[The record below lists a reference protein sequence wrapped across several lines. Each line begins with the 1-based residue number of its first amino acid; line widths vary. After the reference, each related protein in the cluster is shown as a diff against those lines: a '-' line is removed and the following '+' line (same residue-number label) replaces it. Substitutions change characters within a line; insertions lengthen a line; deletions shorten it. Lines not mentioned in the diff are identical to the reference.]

1 VQQHFGSAVVEVGAG
16 EKVGADHFQAVSSRS
31 TSLWNS
37 SLGNSRALCFV
48 FQALWDITGW
58 TLPHDAAVWRNW
70 YNHHP
75 DGWQPVTRD
84 EQLLVPSPV
93 NDCYCQGFF
102 YSPAA
107 NGKPN
112 PPDIITGS
120 QGAIVLKLIFLLVLL
135 TLSNTVVSAQQ
146 YDLVLEGGRVMDP
159 ESNVDAV
166 RNVGI
171 RDGKI
176 IRISSEALSG
186 RRLIHANG
194 LVVAPGFIDLHQ
206 HGQDPESQRLKALD
220 GVTMA
225 LELEIGATDV
235 AKFLKAKEGH
245 SLIHYG
251 TSASHAAA
259 RALVFGAPLSSEPTK
274 TRAGIPEILP
284 KSGPATDQP
293 ATPAQ
298 IARILERLRGE
309 LDQGALAIG
318 MGIQYTP
325 GATRLEVIDMFRLA
339 AQRRLPVYTH
349 VRSSGQAE
357 PGSSIESISEVIGAA
372 AITGASL
379 HIVHINSSCLGDTL
393 ECLSMVEGARAR
405 GLDVTTEAYPYIAGM
420 TSINS
425 ALFNPGWQNKLGI
438 GYGELM
444 LPETGER
451 LNRER
456 FDELHNSS
464 TMRLVVIF
472 NNRQEVIDKVI
483 PHPLVMIASDGA
495 EGHPRNAGTYSRVL
509 AQYVREKGTIKLM
522 DALRKMSLMPAQ
534 VLERST
540 PAARQKGRLQEGADA
555 DIVVFDA
562 GTITD
567 RATFEK
573 PTEPSVGV
581 RYLVVGGTVVVD
593 EGKVVPD
600 VFPGRALLGPGK
612 GSTSHD

>member
-1 VQQHFGSAVVEVGAG
+1 M
-16 EKVGADHFQAVSSRS
+16 R
-31 TSLWNS
+31 
-37 SLGNSRALCFV
+37 
-48 FQALWDITGW
+48 
-58 TLPHDAAVWRNW
+58 
-70 YNHHP
+70 
-75 DGWQPVTRD
+75 
-84 EQLLVPSPV
+84 
-93 NDCYCQGFF
+93 
-102 YSPAA
+102 
-107 NGKPN
+107 
-112 PPDIITGS
+112 
-120 QGAIVLKLIFLLVLL
+120 KLIFLFFLL
-135 TLSNTVVSAQQ
+135 ALSTTIASAQQ

-159 ESNVDAV
+159 ETGVDAV

-176 IRISSEALSG
+176 VRISSEALSG
-186 RRLIHANG
+186 KRVIHAGG

-206 HGQDPESQRLKALD
+206 HGQDLESQRVKTLD

-235 AKFLKAKEGH
+235 AQFLKAKEGH

-293 ATPAQ
+293 ASPVQ
-298 IARILERLRGE
+298 IERMLERLRNE
-309 LDQGALAIG
+309 LDAGGLAVG

-325 GATRLEVIDMFRLA
+325 GATRSEVIDMFRLA
-339 AQRRLPVYTH
+339 AERRLPVYTH
-349 VRSSGQAE
+349 VRSSGRAE

-372 AITGASL
+372 AVTGASL
-379 HIVHINSSCLGDTL
+379 HIVHINSSCLSDAL

-438 GYGELM
+438 SYGELM

-451 LNRER
+451 LTRER

-472 NNRQEVIDKVI
+472 NNRQEVVDKVI

-509 AQYVREKGTIKLM
+509 AQYVREKGTVTLM
-522 DALRKMSLMPAQ
+522 DALRKMSLMPAEM
-534 VLERST
+534 LERST

-555 DIVVFDA
+555 DIVLFDA
-562 GTITD
+562 GTIND

-581 RYLVVGGTVVVD
+581 RYLVVAGTVVVD
-593 EGKVVPD
+593 EGKIVPN

-612 GSTSHD
+612 RAASHD